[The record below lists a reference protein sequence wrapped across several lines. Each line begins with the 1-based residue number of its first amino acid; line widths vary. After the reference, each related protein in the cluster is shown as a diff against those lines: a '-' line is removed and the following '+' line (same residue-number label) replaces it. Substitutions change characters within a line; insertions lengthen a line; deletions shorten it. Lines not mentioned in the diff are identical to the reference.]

1 MRDILMGCLQAP
13 GREGTGRGAA
23 CLMKPAC
30 RALECGLSM
39 QQSKSNRALAFGN
52 RLAELKQAS
61 GQPSVN
67 KYGSILSWHS
77 QVEPQ
82 LLEA

>member
-30 RALECGLSM
+30 RALECGLSI
-39 QQSKSNRALAFGN
+39 QQLGSDRALAFEN

-61 GQPSVN
+61 GQSSVN
-67 KYGSILSWHS
+67 KYGSILSWHR

-82 LLEA
+82 LFEA